1 MSFFGRTQI
10 KSPWVLKNMQKC
22 YNVSVTGKVQDV
34 GLRAVIEYAGRLLN
48 LSGLVFNAKDGS
60 VRIICSGESS
70 DIIEF
75 SKEIKARGE
84 QRGAIIQDIEKQE
97 IPFQLEL
104 PYPFSKV
111 FADDDT
117 DIGRK
122 LDKGNEFLRNLPD
135 MKNGIENLNVKFDSS
150 LTEQR
155 GFNQEMREHNQHLE
169 KILEKLAER

>member
-1 MSFFGRTQI
+1 
-10 KSPWVLKNMQKC
+10 MQKC
-22 YNVSVTGKVQDV
+22 YNVAIVGKVQDV
-34 GLRAVIEYAGRLLN
+34 GLRAVIEYAGRLLD

-84 QRGAIIQDIEKQE
+84 QRGAIIQDIKKQE
-97 IPFQLEL
+97 IPVVLDL
-104 PYPFSKV
+104 PYPFSRV
-111 FADDDT
+111 LADEDT

-122 LDKGNEFLRNLPD
+122 LDKGNELLGNLPEI
-135 MKNGIENLNVKFDSS
+135 KNTLSAFVIKQD
-150 LTEQR
+150 T
-155 GFNQEMREHNQHLE
+155 HNQHLE